1 MIFLF
6 IFCCLDWP
14 GGLAGPVH
22 GIARRRSR
30 FAGSLRAQPAAPG
43 RQSRTR
49 IGRRHPG
56 GSRSWRHCQ
65 GIFFFLFFFQ
75 PIFELSFIFTI
86 SHPPQNS
93 CRFSS
98 FLKRNSIIQI
108 RIGFIYYVFLSF
120 FDNIFF
126 LFFSIWAASLMKP
139 KGKEIH
145 HVNFFPFLSQIISK
159 TFRVWGIWFHSKSY
173 PTTPFFIFRMQK
185 PMALLERLSLSLSWN
200 LFLFG
205 GITRN

>member
-49 IGRRHPG
+49 IGRCHPG

-65 GIFFFLFFFQ
+65 GIFFFLFFSANLWTFLHLYHQ
-75 PIFELSFIFTI
+75 PPTPKLVPFFLLFKKKFNYSNQDWFYLL
-86 SHPPQNS
+86 
-93 CRFSS
+93 RFS
-98 FLKRNSIIQI
+98 FLFWQYLFSLLFDLGGVVDEAKRKGNSS
-108 RIGFIYYVFLSF
+108 REFLSF
-120 FDNIFF
+120 FISNNLENISCVGD
-126 LFFSIWAASLMKP
+126 LI
-139 KGKEIH
+139 
-145 HVNFFPFLSQIISK
+145 PFKVI
-159 TFRVWGIWFHSKSY
+159 
-173 PTTPFFIFRMQK
+173 PDDPFFYFSN
-185 PMALLERLSLSLSWN
+185 AAAHGAAGTALSLSLLEPFSLWGHN
-200 LFLFG
+200 P
-205 GITRN
+205 